1 MLTELV
7 RLLIALPGAI
17 YLVRLRNKYRRAKA
31 NPDTNP
37 ARLRNLVWQVRC
49 LIGALVG
56 LAGAILAHVLNLSA
70 GVVGLMVAL
79 ALAAGTAIAGLI
91 VGSPD

>member
-1 MLTELV
+1 VLTELV

-17 YLVRLRNKYRRAKA
+17 YLVRLLNKYRRAKA

-49 LIGALVG
+49 LIVALVAF
-56 LAGAILAHVLNLSA
+56 AGAILAHVLSLPV
-70 GVVGLMVAL
+70 GVVGMMVAL
-79 ALAAGTAIAGLI
+79 ALTAGLAIAALI
-91 VGSPD
+91 VWSSD